1 MRRPRVSPPRAAACL
16 VLALLCLGGDEPSS
30 GLQRFLQRQTESAKA
45 AQRRKDWP
53 AALAAWNA
61 VLEMDPGSHAGL
73 DGLADAARAAGDVD
87 AEIQALTELSGVLQR
102 SIALGRK
109 ELERRRAE
117 VEARLAEIDPLRP
130 RADELLAAYSE
141 AQRQLALDYEAEGF
155 PANAITAWG
164 LRQRLE
170 LPASPGR
177 VEAAAA
183 IDRLRQDSPAYVAM
197 RFNPGIILDP
207 RDEAWIEELDKRSAK
222 FSNALKAETPHYRI
236 KTNAGWN
243 MLQAAQ
249 TAMEQVHAFYREIW
263 GIVPDPKPKKVPEGL
278 REIAIPLLTVQ
289 IFATRD
295 EYIHR
300 TGSGKSDWSG
310 GHYNGSEVNTYD
322 HGEGGGQNGIPATMR
337 TLFHEASHQF
347 MRECVGGAPS
357 FVNEGVASL
366 FEGIELLPNGE
377 VRRDLPVL
385 HYLMPLA
392 DALAEGSAMSLRGV
406 FNALENKPELYKCRW
421 GVFYFLRMYV
431 DESGRY
437 PFRDRLVDY
446 IYEFKRGE
454 LGDLVEHFE
463 QFFLAP
469 AALPGLEDFDAFERT
484 WREWILGLD
493 EELKASDKRLVAFKK
508 QARTELR
515 YGAGKALDLCEKALD
530 IDPDDLETLHI
541 VALAADSLEQKD
553 RALATWRRVLE
564 ACDAEDPR
572 RAEAL
577 ARVAALDPLGS
588 RWSDARR
595 DLAGGM
601 AALAL
606 DRDAAGQPLMAMTAA
621 RSVLEVEPF
630 DASARALVSRLERD
644 TGKTV
649 VRWERLFNG
658 FDLQG
663 WWGVEGGKEAFSV
676 RDGALLCDSSKAPK
690 GGPNAPTDG
699 ITYHALLCTRQVQGD
714 WAFEATLKTGKE
726 WQIAGLVFGAK
737 DGSHYEA
744 VVLRKGTDGANRV
757 DYGSFAEGMWTFP
770 RNDGAL
776 KTAADPVAG
785 ARLRIEVRGRQVSV
799 FLDEQRLE
807 PVAGGKKVPSIRYP
821 LSALRGD
828 IGLLG
833 SRGTTTFTDVRLRAV
848 ERR

>member
-1 MRRPRVSPPRAAACL
+1 MRRPRISRPRAAACL
-16 VLALLCLGGDEPSS
+16 ALALLCLGGDEPSS
-30 GLQRFLQRQTESAKA
+30 GFQRFLERQTESAKA

-61 VLEMDPGSHAGL
+61 VLELDPGSLAGL
-73 DGLADAARAAGDVD
+73 DGLAGAARAAGDAD
-87 AEIQALTELSGVLQR
+87 AEIQALTELSAVLQR

-109 ELERRRAE
+109 ELERRQAE
-117 VEARLAEIDPLRP
+117 VEERLAGIDPLRP

-141 AQRQLALDYEAEGF
+141 AQRQLALDYEAEGL
-155 PANAITAWG
+155 PACAITAWG

-170 LPASPGR
+170 LPGSPGR
-177 VEAAAA
+177 VEAASA
-183 IDRLRQDSPAYVAM
+183 IDRLRQESPAYVAM

-263 GIVPDPKPKKVPEGL
+263 GIVPDPAPRKVPEGL

-322 HGEGGGQNGIPATMR
+322 HGEGGGLNGIPATMR

-347 MRECVGGAPS
+347 MHQCVGGAPS

-385 HYLMPLA
+385 GYLMPLA

-406 FNALENKPELYKCRW
+406 FGAHENKPELYKYRW
-421 GVFYFLRMYV
+421 GVFYFVRMYV
-431 DESGRY
+431 DETGRY

-454 LGDLVEHFE
+454 LGDLAAHFE
-463 QFFLAP
+463 QFFLEP

-493 EELKASDKRLVAFKK
+493 EELKASDKRLVSYKK
-508 QARTELR
+508 QARAELR
-515 YGAGKALDLCEKALD
+515 YGAARALDLCDKALD
-530 IDPDDLETLHI
+530 IDPDDLETLHL
-541 VALAADSLEQKD
+541 VALACDSLEQKD

-564 ACDAEDPR
+564 AADAEDPR
-572 RAEAL
+572 RKEAL
-577 ARVAALDPLGS
+577 ERIAALDPLGS
-588 RWSDARR
+588 RWADARR

-621 RSVLEVEPF
+621 RSVLGVDPF
-630 DASARALVSRLERD
+630 DPSARALVTRLERE
-644 TGKTV
+644 TGRSV

-663 WWGVEGGKEAFSV
+663 WYGVEGGKEAFSV

-690 GGPNAPTDG
+690 AGPNAPTDG

-714 WAFEATLKTGKE
+714 WAFEAALKTGKD

-744 VVLRKGTDGANRV
+744 IVLRKGTDGSNRV

-807 PVAGGKKVPSIRYP
+807 PVAGGKKLPSIRYP

>member
-1 MRRPRVSPPRAAACL
+1 MRRTRVSPPRTSACL
-16 VLALLCLGGDEPSS
+16 LLALLCLGGDESS

-53 AALAAWNA
+53 AAMAAWNA
-61 VLEMDPGSHAGL
+61 VLELDPGSQAGL
-73 DGLADAARAAGDVD
+73 DGLADAARAAGDAD
-87 AEIQALTELSGVLQR
+87 AEIAALTELSGVLRR
-102 SIALGRK
+102 SIALGRT

-117 VEARLAEIDPLRP
+117 VEERLAEIDPLRP

-141 AQRQLALDYEAEGF
+141 AQRQLGLDYEAEGL

-170 LPASPGR
+170 LPGSPGR

-263 GIVPDPKPKKVPEGL
+263 GIVPDPAPRKVPKGL

-347 MRECVGGAPS
+347 MHQCVGGAPS

-406 FNALENKPELYKCRW
+406 FNAHENEPELYKYRW

-508 QARTELR
+508 QAHTELR
-515 YGAGKALDLCEKALD
+515 YGADKSLDLCEKALD
-530 IDPDDLETLHI
+530 IDPDDLETLHL
-541 VALAADSLEQKD
+541 VALACDSLEQRD

-572 RAEAL
+572 RTEAL
-577 ARVAALDPLGS
+577 ARVAALDPLGT
-588 RWSDARR
+588 RWTDARR

-621 RSVLEVEPF
+621 RSVLEVDPF
-630 DASARALVSRLERD
+630 DASARALVTRLERD

-649 VRWERLFNG
+649 VRWQRLFNG

-663 WWGVEGGKEAFSV
+663 WYGVEGGKEAFSV

-690 GGPNAPTDG
+690 GAAGAATDG
-699 ITYHALLCTRQVQGD
+699 ITYHALLSSRQVQGD

-744 VVLRKGTDGANRV
+744 IVLRKGTDGANRV

-776 KTAADPVAG
+776 KTGADPVAG

-799 FLDEQRLE
+799 FLDDQRLE

-833 SRGTTTFTDVRLRAV
+833 SRGTTSFSDVRLRAV